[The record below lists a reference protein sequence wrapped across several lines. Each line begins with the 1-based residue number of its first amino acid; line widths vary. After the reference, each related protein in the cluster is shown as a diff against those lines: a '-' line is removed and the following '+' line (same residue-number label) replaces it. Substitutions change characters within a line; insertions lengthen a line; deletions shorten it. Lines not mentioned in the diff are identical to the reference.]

1 MIIVDLNQIM
11 ISNLMVQI
19 NGRNAVELSEDL
31 VRHMV
36 LNSIRGINKKFRKD
50 YGELVIASDGKHSW
64 RKEVFPNYK
73 ANRKKNREKSGH
85 DWETIFDVI
94 NRIKSEL
101 IEFMP
106 YKLLEVE
113 TAEAD
118 DVIAVLIRK
127 MEKIVGP
134 NHAKK
139 ILIVSGDK
147 DFIQLHNEYVKQ
159 YNPILNKYVG
169 KDETPSIYI
178 RDHILKGD
186 RSDGVP
192 NILSDDNVFV
202 EGRRQR
208 PLSKKKIN
216 ELICAGF
223 LYTALNDE
231 ERKNYERNQKLIDL
245 TYIPQELEE
254 KIKSEFDNIKVATR
268 DKILNYFISRKL
280 KTLIEIIDEF

>member
-1 MIIVDLNQIM
+1 MM
-11 ISNLMVQI
+11 
-19 NGRNAVELSEDL
+19 
-31 VRHMV
+31 
-36 LNSIRGINKKFRKD
+36 
-50 YGELVIASDGKHSW
+50 
-64 RKEVFPNYK
+64 
-73 ANRKKNREKSGH
+73 
-85 DWETIFDVI
+85 
-94 NRIKSEL
+94 KSER
-101 IEFMP
+101 I
-106 YKLLEVE
+106 
-113 TAEAD
+113 
-118 DVIAVLIRK
+118 I
-127 MEKIVGP
+127 GP

-147 DFIQLHNEYVKQ
+147 DFIQLHNDNVKQ

-169 KDETPSIYI
+169 KDETPGIYI
-178 RDHILKGD
+178 KEHILKGD

-208 PLSKKKIN
+208 PLMKKKIN

-231 ERKNYERNQKLIDL
+231 ERKNYDRNRKLIDL
-245 TYIPQELEE
+245 TFIPQELEE